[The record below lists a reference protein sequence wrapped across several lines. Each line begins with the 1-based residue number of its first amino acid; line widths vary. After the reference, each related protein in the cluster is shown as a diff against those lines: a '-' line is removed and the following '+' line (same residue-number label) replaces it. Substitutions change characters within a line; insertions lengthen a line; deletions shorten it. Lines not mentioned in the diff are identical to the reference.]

1 MLNATK
7 SVVRTLLKRFDVDLR
22 RYSQHMDSKRA
33 RLLRDRGVTVVLDAG
48 ANTGQ
53 YAVRLRDSGYT
64 GRIVSFEPLPEAFEE
79 LSRRA
84 ANDEAWECRRLA
96 LGNSDGETSIHV
108 AGHSE
113 SSSLLPIL
121 ERHVAAKPASAYVGA
136 LTVGIGRL
144 DSLLP
149 GLVDEQDRACLK
161 LDVQGAE
168 MQVLQGASE
177 RLGEIEVVESELSV
191 VPLYEDQPLFYEM
204 IEYLYTLGFELA
216 WLERGFTEPNTGQLL
231 QFDGLFARKP

>member
-1 MLNATK
+1 MHSVK
-7 SVVRTLLKRFDVDLR
+7 SAARALLRRFDVDPR

-33 RLLRDRGVTVVLDAG
+33 RLLGDRGVTVVLDAG

-53 YAVRLRDSGYT
+53 YAGRLRDSGYA

-84 ANDEAWECRRLA
+84 EEDDAWECRRTA
-96 LGNSDGETSIHV
+96 LGDSDGETSIHV

-121 ERHVAAKPASAYVGA
+121 DRHVAAEPASAYVGT
-136 LTVGIGRL
+136 LTVSLGRL

-149 GLVDEQDRACLK
+149 DLLDERDRACLK

-168 MQVLQGASE
+168 MQVLEGAS
-177 RLGEIEVVESELSV
+177 RALGKVEVVEAELSV
-191 VPLYEDQPLFYEM
+191 VPLYGGQPLFYEM
-204 IEYLYTLGFELA
+204 IEHLYSLGFELS
-216 WLERGFTEPNTGQLL
+216 WLERGFVDPATGQLL